1 LVFGLMAD
9 SHLDSQTLFSMIL
22 PCRHPVQRIL

>member
-9 SHLDSQTLFSMIL
+9 SHLDSQTVFSMIFAL
-22 PCRHPVQRIL
+22 SA